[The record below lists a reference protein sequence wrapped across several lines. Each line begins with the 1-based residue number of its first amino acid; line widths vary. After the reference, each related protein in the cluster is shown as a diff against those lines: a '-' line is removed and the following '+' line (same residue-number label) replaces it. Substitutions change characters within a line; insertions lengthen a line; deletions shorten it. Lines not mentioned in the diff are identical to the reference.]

1 MNLNSFEAVN
11 GMIDSFT
18 FGSMV
23 IDDRSYHSDL
33 IIFPDGGVQD
43 SWRRIQGHV
52 LSKQDIVTLI
62 KSEPEM
68 IIAGAGVNGRMR
80 PAPGLERFLAKK
92 NIRFLIGPNRQA
104 VDWYNES
111 CKDQK
116 VGACFH
122 LTC

>member
-1 MNLNSFEAVN
+1 
-11 GMIDSFT
+11 MIDAFA

-23 IDDRSYHSDL
+23 IDGRSYHSDL
-33 IIFPDGGVQD
+33 IIFPDGRVQD

-62 KSEPEM
+62 KSEPM
-68 IIAGAGVNGRMR
+68 VIIAGAGVNGRMR
-80 PAPGLERFLAKK
+80 PEPGIESFLSKK
-92 NIRFLIGPNRQA
+92 NIQFIIAPNRQA
-104 VDWYNES
+104 VDWYNTEYTN
-111 CKDQK
+111 QK